1 MSFEDL
7 NKNESPDNLKRLK
20 DSFDSLISDLRS
32 IVPEISEKRKSL
44 RDEQAAEIDRIYA
57 AQRNLDF
64 KKEFVDPDPIA
75 HVEKF
80 TEAGPRK
87 NMKKEPGIPLPEL
100 DIQTKERIVRLL
112 RDFSAAK
119 VRAIEGLRI
128 AKEVKS
134 SIEEIKSRE
143 EFLKYVEKELKASED
158 VLREYVDQK
167 SAKFLENIVKDM
179 DSRERGE

>member
-7 NKNESPDNLKRLK
+7 NKNESSDDLKRLK

-80 TEAGPRK
+80 VESGDK
-87 NMKKEPGIPLPEL
+87 NKPAELHALPEIDLNKKSEIL
-100 DIQTKERIVRLL
+100 DLLGRVLALKEKAIKLL
-112 RDFSAAK
+112 DEARKRDSKDDILARSKF
-119 VRAIEGLRI
+119 L
-128 AKEVKS
+128 
-134 SIEEIKSRE
+134 EEIEIETKA
-143 EFLKYVEKELKASED
+143 VENMLKAHTGA
-158 VLREYVDQK
+158 RN
-167 SAKFLENIVKDM
+167 AKFLDNIVKDVN
-179 DSRERGE
+179 SRQEGK